1 MATFDTTRIQQ
12 NAPGLTYA
20 TPKAM
25 PGKFSK
31 LGGVLDVANT
41 AIKGAVALDESLT
54 LSDAEQQAEDLR
66 KDYELQSASN
76 INTLEQKKIFL
87 EQSLASADE
96 ANVDPLP
103 FEEELNEVTN
113 KLVLAKN
120 QGVMTPYEFQ
130 SRASIIGEEM
140 IEKNPAYA
148 DKITA
153 KMANVFQRGNL
164 ATLLKSD
171 VAAIEAAQAQQAAI
185 FKSKTDYLTTR
196 KIPWQF
202 MEADEIDIA
211 FLQEQKSERDA
222 LEIKAAVD
230 ANIRLDENQ
239 KIDFLNNIK
248 KDHPGTGIYGAAETQ
263 WNTLFNQ
270 LELLEDSNVSAD
282 EKNDQRQQLVAGA
295 RSYLDWFVGNLPSRT
310 EEEKAANTRFYTNQ
324 KELINDLNTEMKSVI
339 PGNEKD
345 FLQQKADT
353 IRLNQELVELENG
366 WNQAKASNI
375 KTTLEA
381 WKLLRESGI
390 DVTSKVTPTEILQ
403 IKDGLKAIV
412 LNEGGKLPPST
423 LANRWKDLNHY
434 SAIKNFDGLAQA
446 ELKDGEM
453 QVQTKGWFN
462 NIFQKVDSLTGNNK
476 LKEQDQLLPLLTSKI
491 SNPVFNTLMQDPDFS
506 ASILNNLEFYKEA
519 IINTIPDGLELTMS
533 NGLFY
538 YPNDTRINKNVI
550 RLNNYILMKAK
561 TENKTPSQISED
573 ILNNEF
579 PMFNIKGQA
588 PKQAATTQEVEPIR
602 VTTEEEVLK
611 LAPGTVFIGP
621 KGIKRV
627 R

>member
-171 VAAIEAAQAQQAAI
+171 VAAIEAAQAQ
-185 FKSKTDYLTTR
+185 
-196 KIPWQF
+196 
-202 MEADEIDIA
+202 
-211 FLQEQKSERDA
+211 
-222 LEIKAAVD
+222 
-230 ANIRLDENQ
+230 
-239 KIDFLNNIK
+239 
-248 KDHPGTGIYGAAETQ
+248 
-263 WNTLFNQ
+263 
-270 LELLEDSNVSAD
+270 
-282 EKNDQRQQLVAGA
+282 
-295 RSYLDWFVGNLPSRT
+295 
-310 EEEKAANTRFYTNQ
+310 
-324 KELINDLNTEMKSVI
+324 
-339 PGNEKD
+339 
-345 FLQQKADT
+345 
-353 IRLNQELVELENG
+353 
-366 WNQAKASNI
+366 
-375 KTTLEA
+375 
-381 WKLLRESGI
+381 
-390 DVTSKVTPTEILQ
+390 
-403 IKDGLKAIV
+403 
-412 LNEGGKLPPST
+412 
-423 LANRWKDLNHY
+423 
-434 SAIKNFDGLAQA
+434 
-446 ELKDGEM
+446 
-453 QVQTKGWFN
+453 
-462 NIFQKVDSLTGNNK
+462 
-476 LKEQDQLLPLLTSKI
+476 
-491 SNPVFNTLMQDPDFS
+491 
-506 ASILNNLEFYKEA
+506 
-519 IINTIPDGLELTMS
+519 
-533 NGLFY
+533 
-538 YPNDTRINKNVI
+538 
-550 RLNNYILMKAK
+550 
-561 TENKTPSQISED
+561 
-573 ILNNEF
+573 
-579 PMFNIKGQA
+579 
-588 PKQAATTQEVEPIR
+588 
-602 VTTEEEVLK
+602 
-611 LAPGTVFIGP
+611 
-621 KGIKRV
+621 
-627 R
+627 